1 MKLTYYRQI
10 VGLALQV
17 TNSTS
22 YVIILYLCIKSHFT
36 SSNRVKDCILS
47 VNSTSTVNVPH
58 QVAVDALKASSG
70 VITLRVKRPQGQAAA
85 EVDRRL
91 EITLSKGTK
100 GLGFSIAGGVGNQHI
115 PGDNGIFI
123 TKIIEGGAAEYD
135 GRLQVADKILSVSFF
150 IEKR

>member
-1 MKLTYYRQI
+1 MEKVFLCPPAARADYI
-10 VGLALQV
+10 CCFVF
-17 TNSTS
+17 TNRFKFFRILILST
-22 YVIILYLCIKSHFT
+22 T
-36 SSNRVKDCILS
+36 RVKDCILS

-85 EVDRRL
+85 EADKNL

-135 GRLQVADKILSVSFF
+135 GTLQIGDKILSVST
-150 IEKR
+150 ITTVYIL

>member
-1 MKLTYYRQI
+1 MSFSCN
-10 VGLALQV
+10 V
-17 TNSTS
+17 S
-22 YVIILYLCIKSHFT
+22 LYSFT
-36 SSNRVKDCILS
+36 TRVKDCILS

-85 EVDRRL
+85 QADRNL

-123 TKIIEGGAAEYD
+123 TKIIEGGAAEHD
-135 GRLQVADKILSVSFF
+135 GSLQIGDKILSVRTVVFF
-150 IEKR
+150 IY